1 MKQRLKRVSFIL
13 LVIALTSFK
22 QKEITWVAIG
32 DSITYLNDHLDETGN
47 RVTKGYMTRVKEAIP
62 EISFINQ
69 GHNGWTSAGIANEI
83 EKLGLVKA
91 DVYSV
96 FLGTNDWWSG
106 VSKGTY
112 NDYLQN
118 TGNKTLYGSFR
129 IIIDKIRQ
137 LNPDARIILITPMQR
152 TDFVYL
158 SDKKNNAWGSYK
170 DKNGQSLESFANA
183 IREIAKK
190 EKLGIVDLFHKKEMA
205 VSKLVAFKR
214 LKNPL
219 TGEYRDYSYPEYT
232 KIPFSTSDEY
242 PYPKSAVAVTYDGLH
257 PSDEGYEMIA
267 KDLVRVLKKL
277 ESF

>member
-96 FLGTNDWWSG
+96 FLGTNDWWYG
-106 VSKGTY
+106 VRS
-112 NDYLQN
+112 
-118 TGNKTLYGSFR
+118 
-129 IIIDKIRQ
+129 
-137 LNPDARIILITPMQR
+137 
-152 TDFVYL
+152 
-158 SDKKNNAWGSYK
+158 
-170 DKNGQSLESFANA
+170 
-183 IREIAKK
+183 
-190 EKLGIVDLFHKKEMA
+190 
-205 VSKLVAFKR
+205 
-214 LKNPL
+214 
-219 TGEYRDYSYPEYT
+219 
-232 KIPFSTSDEY
+232 
-242 PYPKSAVAVTYDGLH
+242 
-257 PSDEGYEMIA
+257 
-267 KDLVRVLKKL
+267 
-277 ESF
+277 

>member
-1 MKQRLKRVSFIL
+1 MKQRLMRVSFIL

-106 VSKGTY
+106 VRKGTY
-112 NDYLQN
+112 SDYLQN
-118 TGNKTLYGSFR
+118 TGN
-129 IIIDKIRQ
+129 
-137 LNPDARIILITPMQR
+137 
-152 TDFVYL
+152 
-158 SDKKNNAWGSYK
+158 
-170 DKNGQSLESFANA
+170 
-183 IREIAKK
+183 
-190 EKLGIVDLFHKKEMA
+190 
-205 VSKLVAFKR
+205 
-214 LKNPL
+214 NPL
-219 TGEYRDYSYPEYT
+219 WFLSYHYR
-232 KIPFSTSDEY
+232 
-242 PYPKSAVAVTYDGLH
+242 
-257 PSDEGYEMIA
+257 
-267 KDLVRVLKKL
+267 
-277 ESF
+277 